1 MSFNEIN
8 IKDIPESA
16 IELFGKRWALIGAG
30 NEENHNIMTA
40 SWGTLGR
47 LWNKDVAVV
56 FVRPQRHTFGI
67 IEQEDF
73 FTINFLDEEYRNAL
87 KLCGEKSGKDIDKFK
102 ASDLTP
108 YYLESTTAV
117 EESRY
122 SIVCKKISKSK
133 MNPCDFLD
141 DAIEGFYPNEDY
153 HYIFIGEI
161 IKVLEK

>member
-1 MSFNEIN
+1 MSFKEIN
-8 IKDIPESA
+8 IKDIPECPT
-16 IELFGKRWALIGAG
+16 ELFGKRWALLGAG

-47 LWNKDVAVV
+47 LWNKDVAVI
-56 FVRPQRHTFGI
+56 FVRPQRHTFEL

-73 FTINFLDEEYRNAL
+73 FTINFLDEDYRTAL

-102 ASDLTP
+102 ASELTP
-108 YYLESTTAV
+108 YYVENTTAV
-117 EESRY
+117 EQSKY

-133 MNPCDFLD
+133 MDPSGFLD
-141 DAIEGFYPNEDY
+141 ETIKGFYKDLDY
-153 HYIFIGEI
+153 HFVFVGEI